1 MCRLFNIVFQLATAF
16 VVVFIVLVFPAHSMN
31 LPIQGEVANSTEV
44 FSGMA
49 TVYLL
54 GDGNLTLTTNKGV
67 TCTGKFVHA
76 SQQKGH
82 GTVICDDGRLGVFE
96 FVTAGF
102 TGSGAGMIG
111 AEHFD
116 FRIGK

>member
-1 MCRLFNIVFQLATAF
+1 MYNLFKLVFQLAAAFTVVCIVF
-16 VVVFIVLVFPAHSMN
+16 VVPVHSMN
-31 LPIQGEVANSTEV
+31 LPIHGAVTNSTEV

-49 TVYLL
+49 TVHFL
-54 GDGNLTLTTNKGV
+54 GNGSLTLTTNKGV
-67 TCTGKFVHA
+67 TCTGDFVHA
-76 SQQKGH
+76 SQQTGH
-82 GTVICDDGRLGVFE
+82 GTVVCDDGRLGVFE

>member
-1 MCRLFNIVFQLATAF
+1 MYTLFKLGLQLASAFVIVF
-16 VVVFIVLVFPAHSMN
+16 VVFVFPAHSMD
-31 LPIQGEVANSTEV
+31 LPIHGAVTNSSEV

-49 TVYLL
+49 TVYFW

-67 TCTGKFVHA
+67 TCTGDFVHA

-82 GTVICDDGRLGVFE
+82 GTVSCDDGRLGVFD